1 MKKKVCVIGA
11 SGVVGSH
18 VVQCALRKGYKVKF
32 RLFKFLVTVKAFLK
46 TSKSGDFLSVCVI
59 FHFHFN
65 RSMLACGIPMTT

>member
-18 VVQCALRKGYKVKF
+18 VVQCALRKGYKVSF
-32 RLFKFLVTVKAFLK
+32 FSDFLVPLLLGNFLATEAFLK

-59 FHFHFN
+59 EHTFN
-65 RSMLACGIPMTT
+65 S